1 MFQLKVE
8 NLQKKSKLR
17 NSNILTKL
25 THLQESRREKN
36 DTLLYF
42 EMLDLSP
49 SNY

>member
-17 NSNILTKL
+17 NSNILT
-25 THLQESRREKN
+25 HLQESRREKN
-36 DTLLYF
+36 DALLYF